1 MTKKPLLCLLLSLL
15 LFSTGFAHDP
25 RLFTGFPLVD
35 TDAWTPVQVTVWPVT
50 LFSVQAVYGINLAP
64 GLLSF
69 ERRVYGISLT
79 LMGGAGK
86 LYGVHC
92 GLFGIAEQSTGL
104 MVGLSNYC
112 KSNRGVIIGLINF
125 SSDSYDAAGSTENLI
140 QLGVFNQAENGL
152 QIGLLNYNPN
162 ALVPWMPLVN
172 FSR

>member
-1 MTKKPLLCLLLSLL
+1 MTKKTLLCLLLSLL
-15 LFSTGFAHDP
+15 LFSSGFAHNP
-25 RLFTGFPLVD
+25 SLVTGFPLVD
-35 TDAWTPVQVTVWPVT
+35 TDAWTPVQVTVWPVK
-50 LFSVQAVYGINLAP
+50 LFSVQAVYGLNLAP
-64 GLLSF
+64 FFLSF
-69 ERRVYGISLT
+69 EQRVYGISLT

-112 KSNRGVIIGLINF
+112 NCNRGVVIGLLNF
-125 SSDSYDAAGSTENLI
+125 SSDSYDAAGSTENLM
-140 QLGVFNQAENGL
+140 QVGVFNQAENGL